1 MNKGAAALE
10 SLRLI
15 LPQFMVLVLT
25 IYLALP
31 RKVSLEIFSPCLD
44 LKSFFWGLWV
54 KLAFGI
60 SV

>member
-31 RKVSLEIFSPCLD
+31 RNVSLEIFSLCLD
-44 LKSFFWGLWV
+44 LKSFF
-54 KLAFGI
+54 FGFCG
-60 SV
+60 